1 MGHLFFFTSIVFLCF
16 IGYLQPFHSAP
27 WPSAINDG
35 LFLLLGFTGLAYNL
49 ITIKNY
55 KLSLTNKEI
64 IVIGLI
70 LTHITLSAISFENR
84 SAWPYV
90 LVLSIVYLLYKNE
103 IKYSIIQNYLIA
115 GIWIAASVT
124 AIIGIGQWLGVW
136 HQFDGR
142 FLWMLEVSPGTS
154 MIGNLGQPNVT
165 GTLLVWG
172 VISALVISAKIET
185 KFARIV
191 SQQVTYGLMSAS
203 IILITIASVLI
214 QSRTTTLGLFATTL
228 LAWKFKSVY
237 GKRALWTTVAVFVF
251 HVAGSVLLPYVR
263 QFLFESQL
271 TTAYGGKGI
280 VDYPRLNAYWIFINA
295 IFERPIFGYGI
306 GGVISAFIQGVDA
319 VPGIGAYF
327 AQTHNLILEF
337 LVWFGIPLGLVLTS
351 ILFRFFYQSYK
362 KIKSTNDVA
371 LFSMLLVVLIHSM
384 LEFPLHYVY
393 MLVPTA
399 IFAANFSRSATVHSL
414 NLSRMV
420 MSGMVL
426 IFGTVS
432 VLMMSEYLRF
442 EGDIRQAR
450 LELGITGRARPPS
463 DATTMFL
470 YELNGANVM
479 IRTEAS
485 SGMSAAQLTLFET
498 TTSQFPMRPLIEKN
512 IKAATFNGQ
521 PDRALYWQNK
531 YCAIY
536 GLKACASIPPASI
549 R

>member
-1 MGHLFFFTSIVFLCF
+1 MGHLLFSTCVAFICL
-16 IGYLQPFHSAP
+16 IGYVQAFHSSP
-27 WPSAINDG
+27 WPSSINDG
-35 LFLLLGFTGLAYNL
+35 FFLLLAFTGLTYSL

-55 KLSLTNKEI
+55 RLSFSSKEI
-64 IVIGLI
+64 VVIGLI
-70 LTHITLSAISFENR
+70 LVHTTLSAIYFENR
-84 SAWPYV
+84 SVWPYA
-90 LVLSIVYLLYKNE
+90 LVLSVSFLLFKNE
-103 IKYSIIQNYLIA
+103 VKYPTIRNSLIA
-115 GIWIAASVT
+115 GVWIAALVT

-142 FLWMLEVSPGTS
+142 FLWMLEVSPGAR

-172 VISALVISAKIET
+172 VICALVISAKIET
-185 KFARIV
+185 KFDRIV
-191 SQQVTYGLMSAS
+191 SQQATYGLMSAS
-203 IILITIASVLI
+203 IILMTIASVLT
-214 QSRTTTLGLFATTL
+214 QSRTTTLGLFAASL
-228 LAWKFKSVY
+228 LAWKFKSFY
-237 GKRALWTTVAVFVF
+237 GKRAFWTTVAVFVF
-251 HVAGSVLLPYVR
+251 HVAGSVLLPYIR
-263 QFLFESQL
+263 QFLFESEL
-271 TTAYGGKGI
+271 TAAYGGKGI
-280 VDYPRLNAYWIFINA
+280 VDYPRLNAYWIFIHS
-295 IFERPIFGYGI
+295 ILEKPFFGYGI

-319 VPGIGAYF
+319 APGMGAYF

-337 LVWFGIPLGLVLTS
+337 FVWFGIPLGLVLAS

-420 MSGMVL
+420 MIGMVL
-426 IFGTVS
+426 IFGTMS

-521 PDRALYWQNK
+521 PDRALYWQDK

-536 GLKACASIPPASI
+536 GLKACASIPPGSI
-549 R
+549 Q